1 MVNIWLWAVRQDL
14 ITPLTEPW
22 IQAVER
28 DRTSHTLCAL
38 TSALL
43 LLSGKHIR
51 VPKRAY
57 PGLSPS
63 RVARLP
69 QVVNGTCGLLL
80 SAGRQRTLVSGESLE
95 YLGGDIEYFTGH
107 IFRRWWTSL
116 DIKRPFFVLTGAD
129 PSESIAA
136 VTGCDKHPAPR
147 LCLST
152 HCVVV
157 IMANWGGSP
166 AVLHYAACDKAIA
179 ELGRQAGG
187 LGIASSDPQI
197 RHLVPPLLA
206 HDHLENGGSV
216 LVQSRIPAEP
226 YEFSWRRIDAATEL
240 WISRKPGSEYGRRVW
255 VGQRLVQLC
264 AWLPRFQGLLVPAT
278 DALLNWCDR
287 VRVPGYLTHG
297 DFWLGNV
304 LFHGDSVSGIIDW
317 EWANEDGFVLVD
329 ALHMLLMSS
338 ASAKGC
344 GVASYL
350 RQLWSDEVS
359 ETALQE
365 RIMRLCIHSGLDKDD
380 LKFIALLLWFDI
392 LWQKL
397 MRGGMPSASWLEDM
411 IPRSTPTIEKWLNR
425 YSMAKGGARSLSGLG
440 DLGVDLHDPQ
450 ISG

>member
-1 MVNIWLWAVRQDL
+1 VNIWRWAKRQDL
-14 ITPLTEPW
+14 ITPLTEHW
-22 IQAVER
+22 IQTVKR

-63 RVARLP
+63 RVARLL
-69 QVVNGTCGLLL
+69 QVGNGACDLLL

-107 IFRRWWTSL
+107 IFRRWWNSL
-116 DIKRPFFVLTGAD
+116 AIRRPFFVLTGAD
-129 PSESIAA
+129 PSKSIAA
-136 VTGCDKHPAPR
+136 VTGCDTHPAPR

-157 IMANWGGSP
+157 IMANWRGTP

-197 RHLVPPLLA
+197 RHLVPRLLA
-206 HDHLENGGSV
+206 HNHLENGASV

-226 YEFSWRRIDAATEL
+226 YEFTWRRIDAATEL
-240 WISRKPGSEYGRRVW
+240 WLSRKSRSEYGRRVW

-264 AWLPRFQGLLVPAT
+264 AWLPRFQGLLIPAT
-278 DALLNWCDR
+278 DALLNWCDT
-287 VRVPGYLTHG
+287 VRIPGDLTHG

-304 LFHGDSVSGIIDW
+304 LFNGDSVSGIIDW
-317 EWANEDGFVLVD
+317 EWAQEDGFVLVD
-329 ALHMLLMSS
+329 ALHMLLMS
-338 ASAKGC
+338 
-344 GVASYL
+344 VATANGGGIAHYL
-350 RQLWSDEVS
+350 RQLWADEIGDA
-359 ETALQE
+359 ALQE
-365 RIMRLCIHSGLDKDD
+365 RIVKLRIQSGMGKDD

-392 LWQKL
+392 LWQKVV
-397 MRGGMPSASWLEDM
+397 RRGMPSASWLEDM
-411 IPRSTPTIEKWLNR
+411 IPRTMPAIEKWLNR
-425 YSMAKGGARSLSGLG
+425 YSKAKGGARNLSGLG
-440 DLGVDLHDPQ
+440 VLGGDLHDPQ
-450 ISG
+450 ISD